1 VSAPLAWEFIF
12 IAKMKVM
19 TWVKDNPMDE
29 SEKPTPRPVK
39 PPVTRDR
46 KKKERKAN
54 LDDRS
59 VDGRTD
65 KDAFDARNNNMTKNG

>member
-1 VSAPLAWEFIF
+1 
-12 IAKMKVM
+12 
-19 TWVKDNPMDE
+19 MDE
-29 SEKPTPRPVK
+29 SEKPTPRPVR